1 MSEQDKQQ
9 PPSGAWRHVPRA
21 PWVPPAADDQDQP
34 WASPGYGQPYP
45 GEQWQPE
52 ATPPVDTGF
61 AYPYQ
66 GYSAAPTYPG
76 ASPYAPP
83 PNYPPQHAPSYP
95 PTGHPDGGDWQSGG
109 WADPAYGTAPGG
121 WAEPPY
127 GTAPGGWAEPA
138 YGTAPGGWPD
148 PAYGAAPGAGAGGW
162 QPPPS
167 GPSYAA
173 WGPAPAPGWAPYPS
187 TPPPS
192 KTNPLAV
199 ILIAI
204 LIAGLVGLGIGGQ
217 LVSGHTTTSRIPT
230 VFPTQPPGGVGSGGG
245 GLPPSQA
252 AAVAGAVFPSIV
264 DINTKLGY
272 QRAAAA
278 GTGMVLTSDGQV
290 LTNNHVIAGSTS
302 LNATVVNGKTYSAKV
317 LGTDPTEDIALI
329 KLDGASGL
337 TPIKTGD
344 PSKLAAGDSIVA
356 AGNAG
361 GLGGTPSVVTGT
373 IVALDQAVTASDI
386 GGGNAEQLTG
396 MIEIN
401 APLQPGD
408 SGGPL
413 INPSSLVIGMD
424 TAASATN
431 RVESQ
436 SSVGFAIPI
445 TRALAIA
452 KEIAAGHASTTIQ
465 IGVPGFLGVS
475 IDPTTNT
482 GGGATLSGV
491 IPGSPSEKAGLA
503 GGDVIT
509 SINGQPVDS
518 PSSLT
523 AILRQHH
530 PGDKVSVGWSD
541 SSGKKRS
548 ATITLTVGP
557 AA

>member
-1 MSEQDKQQ
+1 
-9 PPSGAWRHVPRA
+9 RHVPRA
-21 PWVPPAADDQDQP
+21 PWVPPAAADEGQR

-45 GEQWQPE
+45 GEQWQAEPPQTPPATSPANPGNPAQQWQPE
-52 ATPPVDTGF
+52 PPPPVDTGF

-66 GYSAAPTYPG
+66 GYSAPPTYPG

-83 PNYPPQHAPSYP
+83 PNYPPQHAPPYP
-95 PTGHPDGGDWQSGG
+95 STRRPEAGDWQSGG
-109 WADPAYGTAPGG
+109 WADPAYPAAPGG
-121 WAEPPY
+121 
-127 GTAPGGWAEPA
+127 GGGGWGEPS
-138 YGTAPGGWPD
+138 PSGWPD
-148 PAYGAAPGAGAGGW
+148 PAYGAAPGAGAGGGW
-162 QPPPS
+162 QQPPPT

-173 WGPAPAPGWAPYPS
+173 WGPAPAPGWAPYQS

-192 KTNPLAV
+192 KTNPFAV

-217 LVSGHTTTSRIPT
+217 LVSRHTTTSRLPT
-230 VFPTQPPGGVGSGGG
+230 VFPTQPSGGVGSGGG

-302 LNATVVNGKTYSAKV
+302 LNATVINGKTYTAKV

-344 PSKLAAGDSIVA
+344 PSKLAPGDSIVA

-373 IVALDQAVTASDI
+373 VVALDQAVTASDI

-413 INPSSLVIGMD
+413 INPSSQVVGMD

-445 TRALAIA
+445 TRAIAIA

-475 IDPTTNT
+475 IDPTINT
-482 GGGATLSGV
+482 GAGATLSGV

-518 PSSLT
+518 PNSLT

-541 SSGKKRS
+541 SSGKKQT

>member
-1 MSEQDKQQ
+1 MSEHDEEQ
-9 PPSGAWRHVPRA
+9 PPTGSWRHVPRA
-21 PWVPPAADDQDQP
+21 AWVPPVVDDQGQP

-52 ATPPVDTGF
+52 PPSTPPPQPPLQPTHPGYPVQQWQAEPTPPVDSGF

-66 GYSAAPTYPG
+66 GYSA
-76 ASPYAPP
+76 PP
-83 PNYPPQHAPSYP
+83 QYPPQYAPQYP
-95 PTGHPDGGDWQSGG
+95 PPPYPGTGRQDGGDWQSGG
-109 WADPAYGTAPGG
+109 WQSGGWADPGQGAGGWADPAYGPAPGG
-121 WAEPPY
+121 
-127 GTAPGGWAEPA
+127 
-138 YGTAPGGWPD
+138 
-148 PAYGAAPGAGAGGW
+148 AGAGW
-162 QPPPS
+162 QPPPPT
-167 GPSYAA
+167 GPSYTA
-173 WGPAPAPGWAPYPS
+173 WGPAPAPGWAPYQS

-192 KTNPLAV
+192 KTNPFAV

-204 LIAGLVGLGIGGQ
+204 LIAGLIGLGIGGQ
-217 LVSGHTTTSRIPT
+217 LVSRHTTTSRLPT
-230 VFPTQPPGGVGSGGG
+230 VFPAQPSGGAGSGGG
-245 GLPPSQA
+245 GLPLSQA
-252 AAVAGAVFPSIV
+252 SAVAAAVFPSIV

-302 LNATVVNGKTYSAKV
+302 LTATVINGKTYTAKV
-317 LGTDPTEDIALI
+317 LGTDPTEDVALI

-337 TPIKTGD
+337 TPIRTGD
-344 PSKLAAGDSIVA
+344 PSKLAPGDPIVA

-373 IVALDQAVTASDI
+373 VVALDQAVTASDI

-413 INPSSLVIGMD
+413 INPSSQVVGMD

-445 TRALAIA
+445 ARAISIA
-452 KEIAAGHASTTIQ
+452 KEIAAGHASAAIQ

-475 IDPTTNT
+475 IDSTINT
-482 GGGATLSGV
+482 GAGATLAGV
-491 IPGSPSEKAGLA
+491 IAGSPSEKAGLA
-503 GGDVIT
+503 GGDIIT

-518 PSSLT
+518 PKTLT
-523 AILRQHH
+523 AILRQRH
-530 PGDKVSVGWSD
+530 PGDRVSVGWTN
-541 SSGKKRS
+541 SSGKKQT
-548 ATITLTVGP
+548 AAITLTVGP